1 MEGIM
6 KFEIIDMDK
15 WVRKEILEHFTKT
28 AGCSYSITVNIDI
41 TKPYRYIK
49 DNKLRLY
56 PMFTW
61 ITSKYIN
68 SKKEFRTGYN
78 EQGRLGV
85 NDPEK
90 YLK

>member
-1 MEGIM
+1 M

-49 DNKLRLY
+49 DNKFYDSAFSL
-56 PMFTW
+56 
-61 ITSKYIN
+61 
-68 SKKEFRTGYN
+68 E
-78 EQGRLGV
+78 
-85 NDPEK
+85 
-90 YLK
+90 